1 MRFKNLGQFAGLAFM
16 VGFASLIIGLD
27 SCKKSSSTGTVISTP
42 LFKVGTSLKPGNISG
57 TIKGTFL
64 ADSVYNVTGDL
75 VINKGDTVLAQQGAK
90 IYFTG
95 NYNIWIH
102 GNLISLGT
110 SADPVYFT
118 IPNGSSMKTDVVG
131 QDPTTDKAYAGTWG
145 GLQVDSSSKFVIIKW
160 THIEFGGGKIATSQV
175 FGVKNNAT
183 AWLISFASPNGMFIL
198 EDSWLY
204 GGVDDPIRIQGG
216 KIHLFRNTSEKGG
229 FTGGEGIANIKSGT
243 QGNVAYNLIIGPAT
257 SGIKPSNNGGRTQTN
272 IIAYNN
278 TIVNGGFRRFLY
290 GGAGNSLGR
299 GGSINY
305 EEGAEGQIWNNL
317 MVDCKFGLRIVGTGN
332 YLGNALVVADTAHL
346 TYGYNYNYGDSL
358 SLVNQF
364 YPTAFLTKP
373 ESTNIPAPTFLPTG
387 YTLGATYNAPQLVG
401 ANDPKFVNYG
411 LPISYT
417 GTVDSKLSTIAFTKG
432 YDFHLQSSS
441 PAIGKGTTAF
451 TPLNVVPIDPKFG
464 ATELTLPGADI
475 GCYQSNGKGN
485 QH

>member
-1 MRFKNLGQFAGLAFM
+1 MKQVKQSMSYAFW
-16 VGFASLIIGLD
+16 VCSAVILIGFG
-27 SCKKSSSTGTVISTP
+27 SCKKSSSNGTVISVP

-95 NYNIWIH
+95 NYNVWVH
-102 GNLISLGT
+102 GNLITLGT
-110 SADPVYFT
+110 KADPVYFT
-118 IPNGSSMKTDVVG
+118 VSSLTNAKTDVVG

-145 GLQVDSSSKFVIIKW
+145 GIQVDSSAKFVIIKW

-183 AWLISFASPNGMFIL
+183 AWLISFASPNGIFVL

-216 KIHLFRNTSEKGG
+216 KIHIFRNTSEKGG

-243 QGNVAYNLIIGPAT
+243 QGNVAYNMIIGPAT
-257 SGIKPSNNGGRTQTN
+257 NGVKPSNNGGRTQTN

-278 TIVNGGFRRFLY
+278 TIVNGGYRRFLY

-332 YLGNALVVADTAHL
+332 YLGNALIVADTAHL
-346 TYGYNYNYGDSL
+346 TYGNNYNYGDSIA
-358 SLVNQF
+358 LVNQF
-364 YPTAFLTKP
+364 YPTPFLTKP
-373 ESTNIPAPTFLPTG
+373 VATNIPAPSTFLPTG
-387 YTLGATYNAPQLVG
+387 YTLGSVYNAPSLVG
-401 ANDPKFVNYG
+401 LNDPKFVNYT

-417 GTVDSKLSTIAFTKG
+417 GTVDSKLSTISFVKG
-432 YDFHLQSSS
+432 YDFHLQSGS
-441 PAIGKGTTAF
+441 PAIGKGNTSF
-451 TPLNVVPIDPKFG
+451 TPLSVVPIDPKFG
-464 ATELTLPGADI
+464 ATELTPPGADI
-475 GCYQSNGKGN
+475 GAYQSNGTGN